1 MTPGEIRRLY
11 FIVRTFLSYGLD
23 ELIPRM
29 RITLPLRIWRRTLF
43 WMPNRHKDQVL
54 GERLRLALQE
64 LGPVWIKFGQMLSTR
79 RDLFPPQIADEL
91 AMLQD
96 RVAPFD
102 GVRAKKQIEE
112 AMGNI
117 PVETWF
123 DDFDIQPLASAS
135 IAQVHTARLKPLVTA
150 GIENVL
156 NAFLYRAPALKAAR
170 QRLNGKVLRIV
181 LKEFSTPLVLVFSE
195 RQLDV
200 LGEWEG
206 EADCSVITHMSVL
219 PKLRDRQ
226 QLTALIRS
234 GELEVEGDIQVVQ
247 NFVALSD
254 LAEFDPAELL
264 APFIGDIAAEG
275 IGKAIH
281 GGTAFLR
288 KNLQRQQRYAAEVIT
303 EEWRM
308 APGPLEVAW
317 FAEETAA
324 VERAVDALTK
334 RLEKLEGK

>member
-1 MTPGEIRRLY
+1 
-11 FIVRTFLSYGLD
+11 
-23 ELIPRM
+23 
-29 RITLPLRIWRRTLF
+29 
-43 WMPNRHKDQVL
+43 MP
-54 GERLRLALQE
+54 
-64 LGPVWIKFGQMLSTR
+64 I
-79 RDLFPPQIADEL
+79 
-91 AMLQD
+91 
-96 RVAPFD
+96 
-102 GVRAKKQIEE
+102 
-112 AMGNI
+112 
-117 PVETWF
+117 
-123 DDFDIQPLASAS
+123 
-135 IAQVHTARLKPLVTA
+135 KPLVTA

-156 NAFLYRAPALKAAR
+156 NTFLYRSPALKTAR

-200 LGEWEG
+200 VGEWEG

-234 GELEVEGDIQVVQ
+234 GELEVEGDLQVVQ
-247 NFVALSD
+247 NFVALAD

-264 APFIGDIAAEG
+264 APYIGDIAAES
-275 IGKAIH
+275 ISKVLH
-281 GGTAFLR
+281 GGSSFLR
-288 KNLQRQQRYAAEVIT
+288 KGLQRQQRYVAEVIT

-308 APGPLEVAW
+308 APGTLELAW
-317 FAEETAA
+317 FAEETSA

>member
-1 MTPGEIRRLY
+1 
-11 FIVRTFLSYGLD
+11 
-23 ELIPRM
+23 
-29 RITLPLRIWRRTLF
+29 
-43 WMPNRHKDQVL
+43 MP
-54 GERLRLALQE
+54 
-64 LGPVWIKFGQMLSTR
+64 I
-79 RDLFPPQIADEL
+79 
-91 AMLQD
+91 
-96 RVAPFD
+96 
-102 GVRAKKQIEE
+102 
-112 AMGNI
+112 
-117 PVETWF
+117 
-123 DDFDIQPLASAS
+123 
-135 IAQVHTARLKPLVTA
+135 KPLVTA

-156 NAFLYRAPALKAAR
+156 NTFLYRSPALKTAR

-200 LGEWEG
+200 VGEWEG

-234 GELEVEGDIQVVQ
+234 GELEVEGDLQVVQ
-247 NFVALSD
+247 NFVALAD

-264 APFIGDIAAEG
+264 APYIGDIAAES
-275 IGKAIH
+275 ISKVLR
-281 GGTAFLR
+281 GGSSFLR
-288 KNLQRQQRYAAEVIT
+288 KGLKRQQRYVAEVIT

-308 APGPLEVAW
+308 APGTLELAW
-317 FAEETAA
+317 FAEETSA

>member
-1 MTPGEIRRLY
+1 
-11 FIVRTFLSYGLD
+11 
-23 ELIPRM
+23 
-29 RITLPLRIWRRTLF
+29 
-43 WMPNRHKDQVL
+43 MP
-54 GERLRLALQE
+54 
-64 LGPVWIKFGQMLSTR
+64 I
-79 RDLFPPQIADEL
+79 
-91 AMLQD
+91 
-96 RVAPFD
+96 
-102 GVRAKKQIEE
+102 
-112 AMGNI
+112 
-117 PVETWF
+117 
-123 DDFDIQPLASAS
+123 
-135 IAQVHTARLKPLVTA
+135 KPLVTA

-156 NAFLYRAPALKAAR
+156 NTFLYRSPALKMAR

-234 GELEVEGDIQVVQ
+234 GELEVEGDLQVVQ
-247 NFVALSD
+247 NFVALAD

-264 APFIGDIAAEG
+264 APYIGDIAAES
-275 IGKAIH
+275 ISKVLR
-281 GGTAFLR
+281 GGSSFLR
-288 KNLQRQQRYAAEVIT
+288 KGLQRQQRYVAEVIT

-308 APGPLEVAW
+308 APGTLELAW
-317 FAEETAA
+317 FAEETSA